1 MLSDEN
7 LMYLNTSQ
15 RLQFSL
21 SLGIS
26 YRSFILLF
34 RVVLFHSHY
43 SSKKVNLHLHKV
55 QKLLNIRISVSLA
68 ALAVV
73 VVHLQM

>member
-1 MLSDEN
+1 MLSDEKW
-7 LMYLNTSQ
+7 MYLNSSQ

-21 SLGIS
+21 SLGPS

-34 RVVLFHSHY
+34 CVVLLQSYY

-55 QKLLNIRISVSLA
+55 KKLLNIRI
-68 ALAVV
+68 
-73 VVHLQM
+73 